1 MTESMTQDQLTV
13 SYNPNLLVT
22 YKAIP
27 ETYAAPES
35 PTFMTDKVTD
45 IEWSL
50 HQARKDRKTVDENF
64 KQLLALEELLIEL
77 HNPNYDKSEVLQQI
91 TEFFGW
97 ELKKTVTVSG
107 TISFEVEMSVPLT
120 ELEDFDAHYILGDE
134 LSLDSNN
141 SDIDINTW
149 TIDSA
154 DVNWD

>member
-1 MTESMTQDQLTV
+1 MSESMTQDQLTV

-50 HQARKDRKTVDENF
+50 HQARNDRKTVDANF
-64 KQLLALEELLIEL
+64 KQMLALEELLVEL
-77 HNPNYDKSEVLQQI
+77 YNPNYDKSEVLQQI
-91 TEFFGW
+91 TELFGW
-97 ELKKTVTVSG
+97 ELKKTVSVSG
-107 TISFEVEMSVPLT
+107 TISFEVEMEVPID
-120 ELEDFDAHYILGDE
+120 EVEDFDAHYILGDE

-141 SDIDINTW
+141 GDIDITTW
-149 TIDSA
+149 SVDSA
-154 DVNWD
+154 DIQWD

>member
-1 MTESMTQDQLTV
+1 MTMDQLTV

-45 IEWSL
+45 IEWAL

-64 KQLLALEELLIEL
+64 NKLLGLEELLIEL
-77 HNPNYDKSEVLQQI
+77 YNPNYDKSEVLQQI
-91 TEFFGW
+91 TEYFGW
-97 ELKKTVTVSG
+97 ELKKTVSVSG
-107 TISFEVEMSVPLT
+107 TISFEVEMEVPID
-120 ELEDFDAHYILGDE
+120 EIEDFDAHYVLGDE
-134 LSLDSNN
+134 LSLDSSNG
-141 SDIDINTW
+141 DIDITTW

-154 DVNWD
+154 DVQWN